1 MSFSLDYAGAVP
13 AEKKLSMKK
22 EPDNRSSTCPDG
34 AYSGSSRVERGS
46 VTLPHA
52 TTEASRPAEAISSD
66 GNAEGWTASPASP
79 ASPDRAFLFL
89 QGPPGAFFRHLGR
102 EIKAHGARV
111 LRINFNG
118 GDQHDWASAATCYRG
133 RHAHW
138 TLFIER
144 FLRDQGITDL
154 VLFGDCRPL
163 HMTAHRMA
171 RLRGIRVHVFEEGY
185 IRPNWLTL
193 ERNGV
198 NGHSSL
204 PRDPQTLLAE
214 AEALELPP
222 QMPAIVATL
231 DRRIRDTT
239 RYFSHSFI
247 GKITLQYPFY
257 QSHRPGAIMVEGIGW
272 IAKFASRAAA
282 ARRAATAL
290 RQIKGQRYFLFPLQL
305 SSDYQIRSHSPFS
318 SMRQAADH
326 VLGSFATHA
335 PATSKLLIK
344 AHPLDAKLGGWG
356 SYVKAR
362 ARRLGL
368 QDRLVHING
377 GDLQT
382 LAENSLGVVVV
393 NSTSATFALESGVP
407 VMALGRAVYAMPG
420 ITHQGLLDD
429 FWTAPQAPDPAVY
442 DAFRRVLHARCLVRG
457 GLASESATR
466 ILVRNAANRLLAS
479 GE

>member
-1 MSFSLDYAGAVP
+1 
-13 AEKKLSMKK
+13 MKQDA
-22 EPDNRSSTCPDG
+22 DNRRPTRRNDG
-34 AYSGSSRVERGS
+34 DCGSSRASWGVAGVPWMSPTAPPLTPLAVSNAKPLLPAPTHER
-46 VTLPHA
+46 
-52 TTEASRPAEAISSD
+52 I
-66 GNAEGWTASPASP
+66 
-79 ASPDRAFLFL
+79 FLFL

-102 EIKAHGARV
+102 EIQAHGPRV

-118 GDQHDWASAATCYRG
+118 GDQHDWAGPATCYR
-133 RHAHW
+133 RPSTKW
-138 TLFIER
+138 TIFIER
-144 FLRDQGITDL
+144 FLRDRGVTDL
-154 VLFGDCRPL
+154 VLFGDCRPM
-163 HMTAHRMA
+163 HMAAHQMA

-193 ERNGV
+193 ERDGV

-204 PRDPQTLLAE
+204 PRDPRMLLAE

-222 QMPAIVATL
+222 RMPPIVATL
-231 DRRIRDTT
+231 NRRIRDTT
-239 RYFSHSFI
+239 RYFWHSFI
-247 GKITLQYPFY
+247 GKVTLQYPLY
-257 QSHRPGAIMVEGIGW
+257 RSHRPGSIMAEGIGW
-272 IAKFASRAAA
+272 IAKFASRSTAAGQAAA
-282 ARRAATAL
+282 TLRR
-290 RQIKGQRYFLFPLQL
+290 IEGERYFLFPLQL

-318 SMRQAADH
+318 SMRQAAEY
-326 VLGSFATHA
+326 VLGSFAAHA
-335 PATSKLLIK
+335 PADSKLLIK

-356 SYVKAR
+356 GYVSRR

-368 QDRLVHING
+368 HDRLVHVDG

-393 NSTSATFALESGVP
+393 NSTSATFALDRGVP

-429 FWTAPQAPDPAVY
+429 FWTEPQAPDPAVY

-466 ILVRNAANRLLAS
+466 ILVRNAAERLLAS
-479 GE
+479 AE

>member
-1 MSFSLDYAGAVP
+1 
-13 AEKKLSMKK
+13 MKK
-22 EPDNRSSTCPDG
+22 QQDTTRSTRRDEANFGTSPG
-34 AYSGSSRVERGS
+34 SGSTVS
-46 VTLPHA
+46 LPPGFTVSSQPA
-52 TTEASRPAEAISSD
+52 RILSSGKRSALAPSPSASR
-66 GNAEGWTASPASP
+66 T
-79 ASPDRAFLFL
+79 FLFL

-102 EIKAHGARV
+102 EIEAHGARV

-118 GDQHDWASAATCYRG
+118 GDQYDWAGAATCYR
-133 RHAHW
+133 RPQSHW
-138 TLFIER
+138 TIFIER
-144 FLRDQGITDL
+144 YLRDRGVTDL

-163 HMTAHRMA
+163 HMAAHQMA

-193 ERNGV
+193 ERDGV

-204 PRDPQTLLAE
+204 PRDPQALLAE
-214 AEALELPP
+214 AKALELPP
-222 QMPAIVATL
+222 RMPAIVATL
-231 DRRIRDTT
+231 ERRIRDTT

-247 GKITLQYPFY
+247 GKITFQYPFY
-257 QSHRPGAIMVEGIGW
+257 HSHRPGSIMAEGIGW
-272 IAKFASRAAA
+272 MVKFATRGAT
-282 ARRAATAL
+282 ARQAATTL
-290 RQIKGQRYFLFPLQL
+290 RQIEGQRFFLFPLQL

-318 SMRQAADH
+318 SMRQAADY
-326 VLGSFATHA
+326 VLGSFAAHA
-335 PATSKLLIK
+335 PADSKLLIK
-344 AHPLDAKLGGWG
+344 AHPLDSKLAGWG
-356 SYVKAR
+356 GYVRAR

-393 NSTSATFALESGVP
+393 NSTSATFALDRGVP

-466 ILVRNAANRLLAS
+466 ILVRNAADRLLACC
-479 GE
+479 E